1 MNIEGDVI
9 QTQPA
14 NSNSPILK
22 RTSQNYDHYY
32 DSISAFSD
40 STVADSDFVARQITK
55 YEKEKHVNNKNK
67 GNNKQSTVYNLRIDK
82 VVIDGG
88 R

>member
-1 MNIEGDVI
+1 MNTEGDVI
-9 QTQPA
+9 QTQPG
-14 NSNSPILK
+14 NSTSPIFK

-32 DSISAFSD
+32 DSISAFSE
-40 STVADSDFVARQITK
+40 STVADSDFVAQQITK
-55 YEKEKHVNNKNK
+55 YEKERVNSKNK
-67 GNNKQSTVYNLRIDK
+67 GNNKQSTIYNLRIDK